1 MEFLIAFVVFIVVVL
16 FMALGVIF
24 SQKRLQGSCGGLAA
38 IDIERSCDCVDV
50 CDEHQQLY
58 QIQEPNSS
66 KIEDSEQSR

>member
-1 MEFLIAFVVFIVVVL
+1 MEFLIAFVVFVVVVL

-50 CDEHQQLY
+50 CDEHQNLY

-66 KIEDSEQSR
+66 ASEDCEQSR